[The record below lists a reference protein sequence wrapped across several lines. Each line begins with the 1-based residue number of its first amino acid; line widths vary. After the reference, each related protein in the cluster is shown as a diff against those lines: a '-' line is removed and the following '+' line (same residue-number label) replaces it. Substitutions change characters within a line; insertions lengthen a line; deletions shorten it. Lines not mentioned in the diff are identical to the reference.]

1 MRKIMGAALAVGMLS
16 GAGIAHPDNL
26 EGTIEE
32 IDRDRNKM
40 IVDGQVFDVSEV
52 MTAGDTLDDLKE
64 GDKVNVQFTLEGSGD
79 EDDEYRALQV
89 DKISE

>member
-16 GAGIAHPDNL
+16 GAGIAHADTL